1 MANEVNIYEPRYLA
15 RVVETAPP
23 LHTFLR
29 DTFFTQ
35 VETSPAERI
44 DFDLVKGTRK
54 MAAFVHPR
62 MGAEIIED
70 QGYETKSFTAPLLNP
85 ADLST
90 AEKYMTRLPGETL
103 YSGMTPADRAARQLI
118 KEHKKLEDAV
128 TRREEWMCAQ
138 ALTTGKIPVVGKG
151 VNVVID
157 FGLTN
162 KPKLTGTNVWGGTT
176 AKPLKNL
183 DDWVGQVAD
192 NGFANVDMAIMGKT
206 ALEKFVEDANV
217 QKVLDNRR
225 FYIGEIA
232 PRDMPNGVRY
242 VGHIN
247 SPALDIYTYTEK
259 FLDDWTDPDEPEL
272 KPLIPDNMVLLMSSA
287 ADYTMAYGLCTYIDD
302 VSKQWVSV
310 EGRRLM
316 RSYVEHNPDRRMLE
330 LQARPLPIPIKVDSW
345 LAATVL

>member
-1 MANEVNIYEPRYLA
+1 MANEVNIYEPRYMA

-23 LHTFLR
+23 MHTFLR
-29 DTFFTQ
+29 DTFFT
-35 VETSPAERI
+35 ETELATSENI
-44 DFDLVKGTRK
+44 DIDLVKGSRK

-62 MGAEIIED
+62 AGAEIIPD
-70 QGYETKSFTAPLLNP
+70 AGYETKSFTAPLLNP

-151 VNVVID
+151 INAVID

-162 KPKLTGTNVWGGTT
+162 IVSLDGTSKWGGTA
-176 AKPLKNL
+176 AKPLSNL
-183 DDWVGQVAD
+183 SDWADQVAD
-192 NGFANVDMAIMGKT
+192 NGFANVDMAIMGKE
-206 ALEKFVEDANV
+206 ALRKFLEDANV
-217 QKVLDNRR
+217 QKILDNRR

-247 SPALDIYTYTEK
+247 SPALDIYTYSEK
-259 FLDDWTDPDEPEL
+259 FLDDWTDPEDPEL
-272 KPLIPDNMVLLMSSA
+272 KPLIPDNMVLMLPSNA
-287 ADYTMAYGLCTYIDD
+287 QFTMGYGICTYIDD

-310 EGRRLM
+310 EGRRVLH
-316 RSYVEHNPDRRMLE
+316 SYVEHNPDRRMLE
-330 LQARPLPIPIKVDSW
+330 LQARPLPIPTKVDSW